1 MEGDNIVTTYFWKQ
15 RTDLEND
22 EKKFNAFSK
31 QWIKCCAAL
40 NSTSGVYQIVVD
52 GIFVSNGTLSQSH
65 WANFPQNLSG
75 KVVIGAWEFGGH
87 WLSARNKV
95 TNLNIFSKAHPVSW
109 MRKTTLGGECVEDGD
124 YLAWKDIAHRM
135 PYFSVLGILK
145 YGIGW
150 RPQNA
155 PFENC
160 SI

>member
-75 KVVIGAWEFGGH
+75 KVVIGAYEMYGH
-87 WLSARNKV
+87 W
-95 TNLNIFSKAHPVSW
+95 P
-109 MRKTTLGGECVEDGD
+109 
-124 YLAWKDIAHRM
+124 
-135 PYFSVLGILK
+135 
-145 YGIGW
+145 
-150 RPQNA
+150 
-155 PFENC
+155 
-160 SI
+160 